1 MNRKFGMTLKKKIL
15 SMILLPVLVLG
26 LMVIILAT
34 TVIKGALIREVRLAL
49 QSVATATYAAYDQ
62 NAGDYVE
69 STNGDIWKGG
79 YNISKSD
86 SIVDTIKEKSGV
98 EVTFFYGDRR
108 IMTSAKDQDGNRILG
123 SKAGDVIVDKVL
135 KGGEEY
141 FSKNV
146 SINGTLY
153 YGYYVPVYQTSG
165 ASPIGMVFVGAKKS
179 EKDAVINQIVYAIIV
194 MVVILMAAC
203 MLFGFLFASSLS
215 RSLKRSIGA
224 VQSVATGNLR
234 TPVDEKLLK
243 QRDEVGDLTRGIKRL
258 QDEMTKSIELIAQNS
273 KAVLAASGTLESTA
287 KETTHSMQE
296 VENSMNSIAESASQ
310 QAQISGDASAYVAR
324 MGEKIEQTSREVEDM
339 KKNAAAMRDSEEET
353 AATMERLLEGNSE
366 VEKLVREISQQTS
379 QTNESVQKIKEATDI
394 IASIA
399 DETSLLSLNASIEA
413 ARAGENGRGFAVVA
427 EQIQKLAQQS
437 EESSKKIEEI
447 IHQLIEDSD
456 LTVRTME
463 QVMATVFTQTEHMQQ
478 TSQMTQEVRERLGV
492 SMNSM
497 VVIEESVA
505 YLNTAR
511 QEIVRTVQEL
521 SDIASQNAATTQE
534 VCATVNTVTE
544 SFGSVEGSTE
554 DLRSIADGLEDSMGH
569 FSV

>member
-153 YGYYVPVYQTSG
+153 YGYYVPVYQTLG

-234 TPVDEKLLK
+234 TPVDDKLLK

-497 VVIEESVA
+497 AVIEESVA

>member
-98 EVTFFYGDRR
+98 EVTFFYGNRR

-497 VVIEESVA
+497 AVIEESVA

>member
-34 TVIKGALIREVRLAL
+34 TVIKGALIQEVRLAL

-463 QVMATVFTQTEHMQQ
+463 QVMATVFTQTDHMQQ

-497 VVIEESVA
+497 AVIEESVA